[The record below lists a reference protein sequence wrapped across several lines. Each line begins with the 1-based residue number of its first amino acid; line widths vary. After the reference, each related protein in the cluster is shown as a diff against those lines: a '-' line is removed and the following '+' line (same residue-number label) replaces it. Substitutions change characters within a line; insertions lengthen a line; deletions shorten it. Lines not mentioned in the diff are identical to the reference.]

1 MKLMST
7 SFDAIFALC
16 YIINGLFI
24 VRHKLMSK
32 ITLFLFF
39 VITGLLTFSITQAQT
54 VDLDA
59 DDTQNTAASTDRKR
73 TSKQTSTS
81 NQKSKKVVKVNRK
94 QSTQNIP
101 IENLASDELYQKQIN
116 QIEAQVNELKEE
128 IFRSSTRL
136 TLLKESVLASGLKGT
151 ELYIIHRNEMGP
163 NFKLE
168 KILYILD
175 GDYRRS
181 LVDEDGSISKQE
193 EIEIYNGP
201 LTAGNH
207 NLQVELIY
215 RGNGYGLFSYMK
227 ELQFVL
233 NDVYIF
239 PIAEGKRL
247 EIKAIAYEK
256 EGFDVELQD
265 RPDLRFELK
274 EIDLDQDQDDQDFK
288 K

>member
-1 MKLMST
+1 MKFMST